1 MKRTLAITLM
11 LTLALIMQAVTT
23 VTFMG
28 VPMEGSQQTF
38 TQQLLKKGCYTN
50 KNGTL
55 KGVVDGALSTI
66 IINTVDDKVCSVTA
80 IEDERIDDE
89 QKAISRFNH
98 LIDYYKNNYY
108 IDARLPK

>member
-11 LTLALIMQAVTT
+11 LTLALIMQAETT

-38 TQQLLKKGCYTN
+38 TQQLLKK
-50 KNGTL
+50 
-55 KGVVDGALSTI
+55 
-66 IINTVDDKVCSVTA
+66 
-80 IEDERIDDE
+80 
-89 QKAISRFNH
+89 
-98 LIDYYKNNYY
+98 YY